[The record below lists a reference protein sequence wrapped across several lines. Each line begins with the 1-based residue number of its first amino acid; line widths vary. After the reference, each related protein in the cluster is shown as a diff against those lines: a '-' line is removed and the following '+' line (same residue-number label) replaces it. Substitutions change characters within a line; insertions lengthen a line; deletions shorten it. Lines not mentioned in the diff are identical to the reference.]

1 MDPISHIAFS
11 YILNLG
17 HGNLWLIIGSV
28 ILDID
33 KIFTYVQRKFK
44 GHESRTFLSELPF
57 VCLLIGLSTIFN
69 KDFAFGII
77 SHYMLDFLVG
87 ETKPFNPFQNNIVN
101 FNLKTNHKI
110 VLGAIIW
117 LIGGILYTVF

>member
-1 MDPISHIAFS
+1 MDPISHIAFA

-17 HGNLWLIIGSV
+17 QGSLWLISGSV
-28 ILDID
+28 ILDLD
-33 KIFTYVQRKFK
+33 KIYTYFQRKFR
-44 GHESRTFLSELPF
+44 GHESRTFLSELPL
-57 VCLLIGLSTIFN
+57 VCLLIGLSTIVN

-77 SHYMLDFLVG
+77 SHYILDFLVG

-117 LIGGILYTVF
+117 LVGGILYTVF

>member
-17 HGNLWLIIGSV
+17 KGSLWLIIGSV
-28 ILDID
+28 ILDFD
-33 KIFTYVQRKFK
+33 KIFTYVQRKYR

-57 VCLLIGLSTIFN
+57 VCVLIGLSTIIN
-69 KDFAFGII
+69 KDFVFGII
-77 SHYMLDFLVG
+77 SHYILDFLVG

-101 FNLKTNHKI
+101 FNLKTTHKI

-117 LIGGILYTVF
+117 LIGGILYTIF